1 MKFGTDLSRP
11 VVYNAANLKW
21 KPIAAHGGGS
31 VPVPATAC
39 AQGEQQMNLRRV
51 LLVVMLLAVA
61 AVGQS
66 FRGGILGTITDASG
80 ASVAGAQV
88 TATNT
93 GTGLTRESTTD
104 ADGNYNFTE
113 LPLGTYS
120 ITATKQGFRTQ
131 TATNIQ
137 VGVEG
142 PQRANIALTP
152 GRVEE
157 KVEVQADVP
166 LVETSS
172 NTLGGTLQAEDFKDL
187 PVNGRDFMKMLTAV
201 PGANADP
208 SSVNDSPGS
217 FGVFSVNGN
226 RGRSN
231 NFLLDGTDMNDGF
244 RNDNAINEGGVFG
257 IPATL
262 LPVDAIDQMAILN
275 NTEAEY
281 GRNSGSIVNIVTKSG
296 TNSLHGSVFEYF
308 RNNALDARNFFNCAE
323 TTCASGAAGGPQNAF
338 RNNQFGGSLGG
349 PIIKDK
355 TFFLVAYEGQREA
368 VGFPAPATVPTQ
380 AQIAASIAKNGG
392 AVNPI
397 IQNILNTN
405 PWGPLPATNG
415 LEEINAPSTNR
426 LDSLI
431 AKIDQHIGHDD
442 LLTGRYYFGDS
453 SQSAPLAIVGGNV
466 LPGFNTVVPTRV
478 QVVSLSYTHVVSP
491 RLLAEF
497 RGGWNRF
504 AETFSAQD
512 VKTNPASLG
521 LNTANPNFTTKD
533 YGLPVISV
541 SGFAGLGANKSN
553 PRGRVDSNLQYL
565 NNFSY
570 NRGSHNWKFGY
581 EFRRTSVNQYFDL
594 NHRGKLSFNSLDDFI
609 AGNVNGGGSQTQGDS
624 RRHTYQNSHALY
636 LQDNFRLSH
645 RLTLNYGIRWD
656 YYGVIGE
663 KDSLFSILNSSN
675 AVVQV
680 GASGGPS
687 SLYPQD
693 YNNFSPRV
701 GIAYDVFG
709 TGKTVVRAGYGF
721 AYDAFSQDFFAGQI
735 PYTSSNAGPLF
746 NDVGPRPISYG
757 SLAPNALQPVAC
769 GTPGSI
775 PVPGSSSC
783 TGPVYGGFGPTDVF
797 TVDQRL
803 RTPYVQNYN
812 LNIEQDLTH
821 RTAISVA
828 YVGSAG
834 RKLFRF
840 TDLNQAPDPAT
851 GIRPLTAL
859 GLPYYYVLDFQ
870 SSAISNYNS
879 LQMSLKVRDLHGFT
893 STVNYT
899 YSHSIDTASDGQ
911 DYAPFQAQPDNS
923 FNIRNERSNS
933 GFDVRQ
939 RFTWLWDYRIPESH
953 SMHVLT
959 GGWSVSG
966 VVSLATGMPFSLL
979 DYNSYNTNKFNGEF
993 YERPD
998 LVGNPWAGTS
1008 SPANFINLTAFA
1020 APCTGGPV
1028 GTPPTFTCSGNY
1040 HFGSAPR
1047 NGFYGPHYRNFDFSL
1062 RKDTKLTER
1071 VDMQLTADFFNLFNH
1086 PNFANPLLPSFNV
1099 LWNNNGVDPTSGQGI
1114 GFFPLTV
1121 TPDVGAQNPFLGGG
1135 GPRDIQV
1142 SARFSF

>member
-1 MKFGTDLSRP
+1 
-11 VVYNAANLKW
+11 
-21 KPIAAHGGGS
+21 
-31 VPVPATAC
+31 
-39 AQGEQQMNLRRV
+39 MNLRRML
-51 LLVVMLLAVA
+51 LLVLVLVGTAI
-61 AVGQS
+61 GQS
-66 FRGGILGTITDASG
+66 FRGGILGTVSDATG
-80 ASVAGAQV
+80 ASVADAKV

-93 GTGLTRESTTD
+93 GTGLIREGTTD

-113 LPLGTYS
+113 LPLGTYTV
-120 ITATKQGFRTQ
+120 TATKQGFHTQ
-131 TATNIQ
+131 LATNIQ
-137 VGVEG
+137 LGVEG
-142 PQRANIALTP
+142 PQRVNLTLSP

-157 KVEVQADVP
+157 KVEVLADVP
-166 LVETSS
+166 QVETSS
-172 NTLGGTLQAEDFKDL
+172 NTLGGTIQAGDFRDL

-262 LPVDAIDQMAILN
+262 LPIDAIDQMAVLN

-296 TNSLHGSVFEYF
+296 SNQLHGSVFEYF
-308 RNNALDARNFFNCAE
+308 RNDALDARNYFNCVIC
-323 TTCASGAAGGPQNAF
+323 TIGGTPQQQNAF
-338 RNNQFGGSLGG
+338 HNNQFGGSLGG
-349 PIIKDK
+349 AIIKDK
-355 TFFLVAYEGQREA
+355 TFFLLSYEGQREL
-368 VGFPAPATVPTQ
+368 VGFPSQAVIPSQSLIEADAPVSG
-380 AQIAASIAKNGG
+380 I
-392 AVNPI
+392 NPI

-405 PWGPLPATNG
+405 PWGVLPATGNNG
-415 LEEINAPSTNR
+415 DGTSTVEVNAPATNR
-426 LDSLI
+426 LDSFI
-431 AKIDQHIGHDD
+431 AKIDQHLHHDD

-466 LPGFNTVVPTRV
+466 LPGYNTVVPTRV
-478 QVVSLSYTHVVSP
+478 QVVSLSYTHVITP

-504 AETFSAQD
+504 AETFAAQD
-512 VKTNPASLG
+512 IKTDPGTLG
-521 LNTANPNFTTKD
+521 LNTANADFTNLD
-533 YGLPVISV
+533 FGLPVISV
-541 SGFAGLGANKSN
+541 SNTDFQALPSDTTFAGLGANKSN
-553 PRGRVDSNLQYL
+553 PRGRVDTNWQYL

-570 NRGSHNWKFGY
+570 NRGNHNWKFGY

-594 NHRGKLSFNSLDDFI
+594 NHRGKLAFDSLEDFL
-609 AGNVNGGGSQTQGDS
+609 AGVPSGGGSQTQGNS
-624 RRHTYQNSHALY
+624 RRNTYQNNDAFY

-645 RLTLNYGIRWD
+645 RLTLNYGLRWD

-663 KDSLFSILNSSN
+663 KNNLFSILNSTDGL
-675 AVVQV
+675 VQV
-680 GASGGPS
+680 GGSGGPS
-687 SLYPQD
+687 SLYPKD
-693 YNNFSPRV
+693 FNNFSPRV

-735 PYTSSNAGPLF
+735 PYSSSNAGPLF
-746 NDVGPRPISYG
+746 NDIGSRPISYG
-757 SLAPNALQPVAC
+757 SVDANALVVSPSLC
-769 GTPGSI
+769 GSTGAI
-775 PVPGSSSC
+775 PVPNSGGGC
-783 TGPVYGGFGPTDVF
+783 TGAVYSGFGPSDVF

-821 RTAISVA
+821 KTAVSVA

-840 TDLNQAPDPAT
+840 NDLNQGDPAT
-851 GIRPLTAL
+851 GIRPLSAL
-859 GLPYYYVLDFQ
+859 GLPYYYVLNFQ

-879 LQMSLKVRDLHGFT
+879 LQVRLNVRDLHGFT

-939 RFTWLWDYRIPESH
+939 RFSWLWSYRLPGTST
-953 SMHVLT
+953 MKWLT
-959 GGWSVSG
+959 HGWEASG
-966 VVSLATGMPFSLL
+966 VVSLATGMPFTVL
-979 DYNSYNTNKFNGEF
+979 DYDDFNNTGEF

-998 LVGNPWAGTS
+998 LVSKPVINANNPAEYLSLS
-1008 SPANFINLTAFA
+1008 SFA
-1020 APCTGGPV
+1020 APCAQPDLADGI
-1028 GTPPTFTCSGNY
+1028 CLSGA
-1040 HFGSAPR
+1040 HFGSSPR

-1062 RKDTKLTER
+1062 DKETKLTDR
-1071 VDMQLTADFFNLFNH
+1071 VNMQLRADFFNLFNH

-1099 LWNNNGVDPTSGQGI
+1099 LWTNNGFAPGGTTGTGY
-1114 GFFPLTV
+1114 FPLTV

-1142 SARFSF
+1142 SLRFSF

>member
-1 MKFGTDLSRP
+1 
-11 VVYNAANLKW
+11 
-21 KPIAAHGGGS
+21 
-31 VPVPATAC
+31 
-39 AQGEQQMNLRRV
+39 MNLRKMLPV
-51 LLVVMLLAVA
+51 IFLLAGVA
-61 AVGQS
+61 LGQS
-66 FRGGILGTITDASG
+66 FRGGILGTISDSTG
-80 ASVAGAQV
+80 ASVAGAKV
-88 TATNT
+88 MATNT
-93 GTGLTRESTTD
+93 ETGLARESTTD
-104 ADGNYNFTE
+104 ADGNYSFSE
-113 LPLGTYS
+113 LQLGNYS
-120 ITATKQGFRTQ
+120 ITATKEGFRTEI
-131 TATNIQ
+131 ATNI
-137 VGVEG
+137 VVAVEG
-142 PQRANIALTP
+142 PQRANLTMTP
-152 GRVEE
+152 GRVDET
-157 KVEVQADVP
+157 VQVQADVP

-187 PVNGRDFMKMLTAV
+187 PVNGRDFMKMLTAI

-262 LPVDAIDQMAILN
+262 LPVDAIQEMAILN

-296 TNSLHGSVFEYF
+296 TNSLHGSAFEYF
-308 RNNALDARNFFNCAE
+308 RNNALDARNYFNCAQAL
-323 TTCASGAAGGPQNAF
+323 CASGVAGGPQNAF
-338 RNNQFGGSLGG
+338 HNNQFGGSLGG

-355 TFFLVAYEGQREA
+355 TFFLLSYEGQREI
-368 VGFPAPATVPTQ
+368 VGFPSPAAIPSQALIAANAPA
-380 AQIAASIAKNGG
+380 GG
-392 AVNPI
+392 INPI

-405 PWGPLPATNG
+405 PWGVLPAVGNNSDGTYT
-415 LEEINAPSTNR
+415 EEVNAPSTNR

-431 AKIDQHIGHDD
+431 TKIDQHIGRDD

-453 SQSAPLAIVGGNV
+453 SQSAPLAIAGGNV

-478 QVVSLSYTHVVSP
+478 QVVSLSYTHVISP
-491 RLLAEF
+491 RLLAEL

-504 AETFSAQD
+504 AETFTAEDISD
-512 VKTNPASLG
+512 NPASLG
-521 LNTANPNFTTKD
+521 LNTANADFTPVD

-541 SGFAGLGANKSN
+541 SNPTGNPGDQTFAGLGANKSN
-553 PRGRVDSNLQYL
+553 PRGRVDSNVHYL
-565 NNFSY
+565 SNFAY
-570 NRGSHNWKFGY
+570 NPGSHNWKFGY
-581 EFRRTSVNQYFDL
+581 EFRRTTVNQYFDL
-594 NHRGKLSFNSLDDFI
+594 THRGKLAFDTLADFLDGSADDGEFSSYQTMGNSHR
-609 AGNVNGGGSQTQGDS
+609 V
-624 RRHTYQNSHALY
+624 TYQNSFAFY
-636 LQDNFRLSH
+636 VQDNFRVSH
-645 RLTLNYGIRWD
+645 RLTLNYGLRWD

-663 KDSLFSILNSSN
+663 KNDLFSILNSSYN
-675 AVVQV
+675 LVEV
-680 GASGGPS
+680 GASGGPN
-687 SLYPQD
+687 SLYPKD
-693 YNNFSPRV
+693 FHNFSPRI
-701 GIAYDVFG
+701 GIAYDMFG
-709 TGKTVVRAGYGF
+709 TGKTVLRAGYGF

-735 PYTSSNAGPLF
+735 PYTSLNAGPLF

-757 SLAPNALQPVAC
+757 LLDPNALQPVAC
-769 GTPGSI
+769 GSSGSI
-775 PVPGSSSC
+775 SVPNSSIC
-783 TGPVYGGFGPTDVF
+783 TGPVFSSFGPEDVF

-821 RTAISVA
+821 RTALSIA

-840 TDLNQAPDPAT
+840 IDLNQAPAAT
-851 GIRPLTAL
+851 GVRPLTAL
-859 GLPYYYVLDFQ
+859 GLPYYYVLNFQ
-870 SSAISNYNS
+870 SSALSNYNS
-879 LQMSLKVRDLHGFT
+879 LQTSLKIRDLHGFT

-923 FNIRNERSNS
+923 FNVRNERSNS

-939 RFTWLWDYRIPESH
+939 RFTWLWDYRIPEAH
-953 SMHVLT
+953 SMHLVT

-979 DYNSYNTNKFNGEF
+979 DYNSYNTNNGNGEY

-1008 SPANFINLTAFA
+1008 SPANFINLEAFA

-1028 GTPPTFTCSGNY
+1028 GNPPIFTCSGNY
-1040 HFGSAPR
+1040 HFGSSPR

-1062 RKDTKLTER
+1062 IKDTKLTER
-1071 VDMQLTADFFNLFNH
+1071 VSMQLRADFFNIFNH

-1099 LWNNNGVDPTSGQGI
+1099 LWNQNGVNPNTGQGVD
-1114 GFFPLTV
+1114 FFPLTV

-1142 SARFSF
+1142 AARFSF

>member
-1 MKFGTDLSRP
+1 
-11 VVYNAANLKW
+11 
-21 KPIAAHGGGS
+21 
-31 VPVPATAC
+31 
-39 AQGEQQMNLRRV
+39 MNLRRV
-51 LLVVMLLAVA
+51 LLVVVVLAVA

-93 GTGLTRESTTD
+93 GTGLVRESTTD

-323 TTCASGAAGGPQNAF
+323 PICASGAAGGPQNAF

-368 VGFPAPATVPTQ
+368 VGFPAPAVVPTQ
-380 AQIAASIAKNGG
+380 AQIAQSIANNGG
-392 AVNPI
+392 AANPI

-415 LEEINAPSTNR
+415 SEEINAPSTNR

-478 QVVSLSYTHVVSP
+478 QVVSLAYTHVISP

-504 AETFSAQD
+504 AETFSAED

-594 NHRGKLSFNSLDDFI
+594 NHRGKLFFNSLDDFI
-609 AGNVNGGGSQTQGDS
+609 AGNVSGGGSQTQGDS

-645 RLTLNYGIRWD
+645 RLTLNYGLRWD

-663 KDSLFSILNSSN
+663 KDNLFSVLNSSN
-675 AVVQV
+675 TVVQV

-687 SLYPQD
+687 SLYPKD

-735 PYTSSNAGPLF
+735 PYSSSNAGPLF

-757 SLAPNALQPVAC
+757 SVDPGALQLVAC
-769 GTPGSI
+769 GAGTI
-775 PVPGSSSC
+775 PVPGSSLC
-783 TGPVYGGFGPTDVF
+783 TGPVYSGFGPSDVF

-821 RTAISVA
+821 KTAISVA

-834 RKLFRF
+834 RKLFHF
-840 TDLNQAPDPAT
+840 NDINQGDPAT
-851 GIRPLTAL
+851 GIRPISA
-859 GLPYYYVLDFQ
+859 YYYVLNFQ
-870 SSAISNYNS
+870 SAALSNYHS
-879 LQMSLKVRDLHGFT
+879 LQVRLNVRDLHGLT

-939 RFTWLWDYRIPESH
+939 RFSWLWNYRIPEAH
-953 SMHVLT
+953 SMHLLT
-959 GGWSVSG
+959 GGWGVSG
-966 VVSLATGMPFSLL
+966 VVSLATGMPFTVL
-979 DYNSYNTNKFNGEF
+979 DYNNFNNTGEF

-998 LVGNPWAGTS
+998 LVGNPFAGTS
-1008 SPANFINLTAFA
+1008 GTTNYLNLSAFA
-1020 APCTGGPV
+1020 APCNWSATAANCDPI
-1028 GTPPTFTCSGNY
+1028 TPNN
-1040 HFGSAPR
+1040 HFGNSPR
-1047 NGFYGPHYRNFDFSL
+1047 NKFTGPHYRNFDFSL
-1062 RKDTKLTER
+1062 TKDTKLGER
-1071 VDMQLTADFFNLFNH
+1071 VSMQLRADFFNILNH

-1099 LWNNNGVDPTSGQGI
+1099 LWNNTGIDPNTGRGL
-1114 GFFPLTV
+1114 GFFPLAV

-1135 GPRDIQV
+1135 GPRDIEV
-1142 SARFSF
+1142 AVRFSF

>member
-1 MKFGTDLSRP
+1 MWFCVSDEF
-11 VVYNAANLKW
+11 ALKE
-21 KPIAAHGGGS
+21 KP
-31 VPVPATAC
+31 
-39 AQGEQQMNLRRV
+39 MNLRRM
-51 LLVVMLLAVA
+51 LLVVLVLAA
-61 AVGQS
+61 AAAGQS
-66 FRGGILGTITDASG
+66 FRGGILGTVTDATG
-80 ASVAGAQV
+80 ASVADAKV
-88 TATNT
+88 TATDT
-93 GTGLTRESTTD
+93 GTGLVREATTD
-104 ADGNYNFTE
+104 VDGNFNFTE
-113 LPLGTYS
+113 LPLGTYTV
-120 ITATKQGFRTQ
+120 TAVKQGFRTQ
-131 TATNIQ
+131 LATNIQ
-137 VGVEG
+137 VAVEG
-142 PQRANIALTP
+142 PQRANLTLTP

-157 KVEVQADVP
+157 KIVVEADVP

-172 NTLGGTLQAEDFKDL
+172 NTLGGTLQAADFQEL

-262 LPVDAIDQMAILN
+262 LPVDAIDEMAILN

-296 TNSLHGSVFEYF
+296 TNHFHGSVFEYF
-308 RNNALDARNFFNCAE
+308 RNNALDARNFFNCAQAP
-323 TTCASGAAGGPQNAF
+323 CLFDAPPNPQNAF
-338 RNNQFGGSLGG
+338 HNNQFGGSLGG

-355 TFFLVAYEGQREA
+355 TFFLFAYEGQRED
-368 VGFPAPATVPTQ
+368 VGFPAPATIPSQ
-380 AQIAASIAKNGG
+380 AMIAANTPIGG
-392 AVNPI
+392 INPI
-397 IQNILNTN
+397 IQNILSRN
-405 PWGPLPATNG
+405 PWGVLPATGSNTD
-415 LEEINAPSTNR
+415 LSQNVEINAPSTNR

-431 AKIDQHIGHDD
+431 TKIDQHIGHDD

-478 QVVSLSYTHVVSP
+478 QVVSLSFTHVISP

-512 VKTNPASLG
+512 ASLNPATLG
-521 LNTANPNFTTKD
+521 LNTSNANFTTQD

-541 SGFAGLGANKSN
+541 AGLAGLGANKSN
-553 PRGRVDSNLQYL
+553 PRGRVDTNWQYL

-570 NRGSHNWKFGY
+570 NRGSHNWKFGF

-594 NHRGKLSFNSLDDFI
+594 THRGKLTFDSFAQFLEGSADSGAFSSYQT
-609 AGNVNGGGSQTQGDS
+609 AGNSHRN
-624 RRHTYQNSHALY
+624 TYQNNYAFY
-636 LQDNFRLSH
+636 LQDSFRLSH
-645 RLTLNYGIRWD
+645 RLTLNYGLRWD

-663 KDSLFSILNSSN
+663 KNGLFSVLNSSDSL
-675 AVVQV
+675 VQV
-680 GASGGPS
+680 GGSGGPS
-687 SLYPQD
+687 SLYPKD
-693 YNNFSPRV
+693 YNNFSPRI

-735 PYTSSNAGPLF
+735 PYTSLNAGPLF
-746 NDVGPRPISYG
+746 NDIGPRPISYG
-757 SLAPNALQPVAC
+757 FLDPNALLPATC
-769 GTPGSI
+769 GSAGAI
-775 PVPGSSSC
+775 PVPNSNIC
-783 TGPVYGGFGPTDVF
+783 TGPVYSGFGPEDVF

-812 LNIEQDLTH
+812 LNVEQDLTH
-821 RTAISVA
+821 HTAISVA

-840 TDLNQAPDPAT
+840 TDLNQAPPDT

-859 GLPYYYVLDFQ
+859 GLPYYYVLNFQ
-870 SSAISNYNS
+870 STAISSYNS
-879 LQMSLKVRDLHGFT
+879 LQTNLKIRDLHGFT

-923 FNIRNERSNS
+923 FNVRNERSNS

-939 RFTWLWDYRIPESH
+939 RFSWLWNYKIPESH
-953 SMHVLT
+953 SMRLLT
-959 GGWSVSG
+959 GGWGVSG
-966 VVSLATGMPFSLL
+966 VVTLATGMPFSLL
-979 DYNSYNTNKFNGEF
+979 DYNSYNTINGNGEF

-998 LVGNPWAGTS
+998 VVGNPWAGTGG
-1008 SPANFINLTAFA
+1008 PANFINLQAFA

-1028 GTPPTFTCSGNY
+1028 GTPPVFTCSGNY

-1062 RKDTKLTER
+1062 KKDTQLTER
-1071 VDMQLTADFFNLFNH
+1071 VAMQLSADFFNIFNH

-1099 LWNNNGVDPTSGQGI
+1099 LWNNNGVNPNTGQGV

-1135 GPRDIQV
+1135 GPRDIQLAV
-1142 SARFSF
+1142 RFSF

>member
-1 MKFGTDLSRP
+1 MK
-11 VVYNAANLKW
+11 
-21 KPIAAHGGGS
+21 
-31 VPVPATAC
+31 
-39 AQGEQQMNLRRV
+39 LRSV
-51 LLVVMLLAVA
+51 LLVVIMLAGA

-66 FRGGILGTITDASG
+66 FRGGIVGTITDASG
-80 ASVAGAQV
+80 ASVADAKV

-93 GTGLTRESTTD
+93 GTGLIRESTTD
-104 ADGNYNFTE
+104 TDGNYNFTE
-113 LPLGTYS
+113 LPLGTYTV
-120 ITATKQGFRTQ
+120 TATKQGFHTQ
-131 TATNIQ
+131 LATNVQ
-137 VGVEG
+137 LGVEG
-142 PQRANIALTP
+142 PQRVNLTLSP

-157 KVEVQADVP
+157 KVEVLADVP
-166 LVETSS
+166 QVETSS
-172 NTLGGTLQAEDFKDL
+172 NTLGGTIQAEDFKDL

-296 TNSLHGSVFEYF
+296 SNQLHGSVFEYF
-308 RNNALDARNFFNCAE
+308 RNDALDARNYFNCAI
-323 TTCASGAAGGPQNAF
+323 CSPGGTLQPQNAF
-338 RNNQFGGSLGG
+338 HNNQFGGSLGG
-349 PIIKDK
+349 AIVKDK
-355 TFFLVAYEGQREA
+355 TFFLVSYEGQREI
-368 VGFPAPATVPTQ
+368 VGFPSPVVIPSQ
-380 AQIAASIAKNGG
+380 ALIEADTPPGG
-392 AVNPI
+392 INPI

-405 PWGPLPATNG
+405 PWGVLPATGNNIDG
-415 LEEINAPSTNR
+415 TSTVEVNAPATNR
-426 LDSLI
+426 LDSMI
-431 AKIDQHIGHDD
+431 AKIDEHLHHDD

-466 LPGFNTVVPTRV
+466 LPGYNTVVPTRV
-478 QVVSLSYTHVVSP
+478 QVVSLSYTHVISP

-504 AETFSAQD
+504 AESFSAQD
-512 VKTNPASLG
+512 VKTDPASLG
-521 LNTANPNFTTKD
+521 LNTSNANFTTQD
-533 YGLPVISV
+533 FGLPVISV
-541 SGFAGLGANKSN
+541 SGLAGLGANKSN
-553 PRGRVDSNLQYL
+553 PRGRVDSNWQYL

-570 NRGSHNWKFGY
+570 NRGNHNWKFGF

-594 NHRGKLSFNSLDDFI
+594 NHRGKLTFDSLTQFLAGDADDGDFSTYQT
-609 AGNVNGGGSQTQGDS
+609 AGNS
-624 RRHTYQNSHALY
+624 RRNTYQNNYAFY
-636 LQDNFRLSH
+636 LQDNFRLTH
-645 RLTLNYGIRWD
+645 RLTLNYGLRWD

-663 KDSLFSILNSSN
+663 KNNLFSILDPSYNL
-675 AVVQV
+675 VQV
-680 GASGGPS
+680 GTGGGPS
-687 SLYPQD
+687 SLYPKD
-693 YNNFSPRV
+693 YNNFSPRI
-701 GIAYDVFG
+701 GAAYDVFG

-735 PYTSSNAGPLF
+735 PYTSLNAGPLF
-746 NDVGPRPISYG
+746 NDIGSRPISYG
-757 SLAPNALQPVAC
+757 FLDPNGLQPAAC
-769 GTPGSI
+769 NSTGAI
-775 PVPGSSSC
+775 PVPNSSIC
-783 TGPVYGGFGPTDVF
+783 TGPIFSGFGPEDVF

-821 RTAISVA
+821 KTAISVA

-840 TDLNQAPDPAT
+840 TDLNQAPDPTT
-851 GIRPLTAL
+851 GIRPLSAL

-870 SSAISNYNS
+870 STAISNYNS
-879 LQMSLKVRDLHGFT
+879 LQVRLNVRDFHGFT

-923 FNIRNERSNS
+923 FNVRNERSNS

-939 RFTWLWDYRIPESH
+939 RFSWMFDYRFPEGRT
-953 SMHVLT
+953 MQWLT
-959 GGWSVSG
+959 SGWSMSG
-966 VVSLATGMPFSLL
+966 VASLATGMPFTPL
-979 DYNSYNTNKFNGEF
+979 DYNSYNTANGNGEY

-998 LVGNPWAGTS
+998 LIHKPTINSSNPAEYLDLS
-1008 SPANFINLTAFA
+1008 SFA
-1020 APCTGGPV
+1020 APCTWGVTAPGPPPVYGCLGG
-1028 GTPPTFTCSGNY
+1028 Y
-1040 HFGSAPR
+1040 HFGSTPR
-1047 NGFYGPHYRNFDFSL
+1047 NGLYGPHYRNFDFSL
-1062 RKDTKLTER
+1062 NKNTKLGER
-1071 VDMQLTADFFNLFNH
+1071 VIMELRADFFNIFNH

-1099 LWNNNGVDPTSGQGI
+1099 LWDNNGVTNTGTGT
-1114 GFFPLTV
+1114 GFFPLAA

-1142 SARFSF
+1142 SLRFSF

>member
-1 MKFGTDLSRP
+1 MKARIILVF
-11 VVYNAANLKW
+11 
-21 KPIAAHGGGS
+21 
-31 VPVPATAC
+31 
-39 AQGEQQMNLRRV
+39 V
-51 LLVVMLLAVA
+51 LLA
-61 AVGQS
+61 AVSLSAQT
-66 FRGGILGTITDASG
+66 FRGTILGTVTDAQG
-80 ASVAGAQV
+80 AVVAGAKV
-88 TATNT
+88 TVKNV
-93 GTGLTRESTTD
+93 GTGLERTTD
-104 ADGNYNFTE
+104 TSADGSYALPE
-113 LPLGTYS
+113 LPIGTYTVTVTQS
-120 ITATKQGFRTQ
+120 GFQTFVTTGVAVDVATERRVDAAMKPG
-131 TATNIQ
+131 Q
-137 VGVEG
+137 VSS
-142 PQRANIALTP
+142 
-152 GRVEE
+152 RVE
-157 KVEVQADVP
+157 VSADQLPMVA
-166 LVETSS
+166 TTS

-262 LPVDAIDQMAILN
+262 LPVDAIQEMAILN

-296 TNSLHGSVFEYF
+296 TNSVHGSVFEYF
-308 RNNALDARNFFNCAE
+308 RNNALDARNYFNA
-323 TTCASGAAGGPQNAF
+323 TPAPQNPF
-338 RNNQFGGSLGG
+338 HNNQFGGSLGG

-355 TFFLVAYEGQREA
+355 TFFLLAYEGQREI
-368 VGFPAPATVPTQ
+368 VGFPSSATIPSQ
-380 AQIAASIAKNGG
+380 AQIAADTPIGG
-392 AVNPI
+392 INPI

-405 PWGPLPATNG
+405 PWGVLPATGNNPDG
-415 LEEINAPSTNR
+415 SFSKEVSAPSTNR

-431 AKIDQHIGHDD
+431 TKIDHHIGRDD
-442 LLTGRYYFGDS
+442 VFTGRYFFGDS

-478 QVVSLSYTHVVSP
+478 QVVSLSYTHVISP

-512 VKTNPASLG
+512 IKDNPASLG
-521 LNTANPNFTTKD
+521 LNTANANFTSLD
-533 YGLPVISV
+533 YGLPVINV
-541 SGFAGLGANKSN
+541 ANFAGLGANKSN

-570 NRGSHNWKFGY
+570 NQGSHNWKFGF

-594 NHRGKLSFNSLDDFI
+594 SRRGKLVFNTLPDFL
-609 AGNVNGGGSQTQGDS
+609 AGNITGGGNQTEGNS
-624 RRHTYQNSHALY
+624 HRKTYQNSFGLY
-636 LQDNFRLSH
+636 LQDNYRVSH
-645 RLTLNYGIRWD
+645 KLTVNYGLRWD
-656 YYGVIGE
+656 YFGVIGE
-663 KDSLFSILNSSN
+663 KDHLFSILNPSESI
-675 AVVQV
+675 VPV
-680 GASGGPS
+680 GTGGGPS
-687 SLYPQD
+687 SLYPKD

-701 GIAYDVFG
+701 GVAYDVFG
-709 TGKTVVRAGYGF
+709 TGKTVARAGYGF

-735 PYTSSNAGPLF
+735 PYTSLNAGPLF
-746 NDVGPRPISYG
+746 NDVGPRPISYNVAPIA
-757 SLAPNALQPVAC
+757 SLTVN
-769 GTPGSI
+769 PGPCTAGQI
-775 PVPGSSSC
+775 PVPSTSGC
-783 TGPVYGGFGPTDVF
+783 ANPVFPPNGFGPQDVF

-812 LNIEQDLTH
+812 LNVEQQLAPKM
-821 RTAISVA
+821 AISVA

-840 TDLNQAPDPAT
+840 IDLNQGNPAT

-870 SSAISNYNS
+870 SSALSSYNS
-879 LQMSLKVRDLHGFT
+879 LQVRLNVHDLHGFT

-911 DYAPFQAQPDNS
+911 DYAPFQAQPQDS
-923 FNIRNERSNS
+923 FNVRGDRGNS

-939 RFTWLWDYRIPESH
+939 RLSWLWSYRIPEAH
-953 SMHVLT
+953 SMHLLT
-959 GGWSVSG
+959 GGWGVSG
-966 VVSLATGMPFSLL
+966 VVSLATGMPFTPL
-979 DYNSYNTNKFNGEF
+979 DFSNYNNSGEF

-998 LVGNPWAGTS
+998 LVGNPFAGTS
-1008 SPANFINLTAFA
+1008 SPGSFLNLSAFA
-1020 APCTGGPV
+1020 ASCNWNATVPGCDPT
-1028 GTPPTFTCSGNY
+1028 TPNN
-1040 HFGSAPR
+1040 HFGSTPR
-1047 NGFYGPHYRNFDFSL
+1047 NGFYGPHYRNFDLAFT
-1062 RKDTKLTER
+1062 KDTKLGER
-1071 VDMQLTADFFNLFNH
+1071 VNMQLRADFFNIFNH

-1099 LWNNNGVDPTSGQGI
+1099 LWNNNGVDPNTGRGV

-1135 GPRDIQV
+1135 GPRDIEV
-1142 SARFSF
+1142 AVRFSF

>member
-1 MKFGTDLSRP
+1 
-11 VVYNAANLKW
+11 
-21 KPIAAHGGGS
+21 
-31 VPVPATAC
+31 
-39 AQGEQQMNLRRV
+39 MNLRRMLLVAV
-51 LLVVMLLAVA
+51 LLTVA

-66 FRGGILGTITDASG
+66 FRGGIVGTITDASG
-80 ASVAGAQV
+80 ASVAGAKM

-93 GTGLTRESTTD
+93 GTGLVRENTTD
-104 ADGNYNFTE
+104 ADGNYTFTE

-131 TATNIQ
+131 TATNIT

-142 PQRANIALTP
+142 PQRANLTLTP

-172 NTLGGTLQAEDFKDL
+172 NTLGGTLEAEDFKDL

-296 TNSLHGSVFEYF
+296 TNGLHGSVFEYF
-308 RNNALDARNFFNCAE
+308 RNNALDARNFFNAVP
-323 TTCASGAAGGPQNAF
+323 APQNAF

-349 PIIKDK
+349 PIIKGK

-368 VGFPAPATVPTQ
+368 VGFPAPAVIPSQ
-380 AQIAASIAKNGG
+380 ALITANIPVGG
-392 AVNPI
+392 INPI

-405 PWGPLPATNG
+405 PWGVLPATGNNTDG
-415 LEEINAPSTNR
+415 TFTKEVNAPSTNR

-431 AKIDQHIGHDD
+431 TKVDQHIGHDD

-478 QVVSLSYTHVVSP
+478 QVVSLSYTHVISP

-512 VKTNPASLG
+512 VNTNPASLG
-521 LNTANPNFTTKD
+521 LNTANADFTRRD

-541 SGFAGLGANKSN
+541 SNPAGNTGDTSFAGLGANKSN

-570 NRGSHNWKFGY
+570 NEGSHNWKFGY

-594 NHRGKLSFNSLDDFI
+594 NHRGKLSFSTLADFL
-609 AGNVNGGGSQTQGDS
+609 AGNVTGGGSQTQGDS
-624 RRHTYQNSHALY
+624 RRNTYQNSYALY
-636 LQDNFRLSH
+636 LQDNFRLSR
-645 RLTLNYGIRWD
+645 RLTLNYGLRWD

-663 KDSLFSILNSSN
+663 KSNLFSLLNSSGTL
-675 AVVQV
+675 VQV

-687 SLYPQD
+687 SLYPKD

-701 GIAYDVFG
+701 GIAYDLFG

-746 NDVGPRPISYG
+746 NDIGPRPISYG
-757 SLAPNALQPVAC
+757 SATPNALQPVAC
-769 GTPGSI
+769 GGNSI
-775 PVPGSSSC
+775 PIPGSSLC
-783 TGPVYGGFGPTDVF
+783 TPPVYGGFSFTDVF

-812 LNIEQDLTH
+812 LNIEQQLAPK
-821 RTAISVA
+821 TAISVS

-840 TDLNQAPDPAT
+840 TDLNQGDNA
-851 GIRPLTAL
+851 GVHPLPQY
-859 GLPYYYVLDFQ
+859 GYVLDFQ
-870 SSAISNYNS
+870 STAISNYNS
-879 LQMSLKVRDLHGFT
+879 LQVRLNVRDLHGFT

-911 DYAPFQAQPDNS
+911 DYAPFQSQPDNS
-923 FNIRNERSNS
+923 FNVRNERSNS

-939 RFTWLWDYRIPESH
+939 RFSWLWNFRIPEAH
-953 SMHVLT
+953 SMHLLT

-966 VVSLATGMPFSLL
+966 VVSLATGMQFTVL
-979 DYNSYNTNKFNGEF
+979 DYNNFNNTGEF

-998 LVGNPWAGTS
+998 LVGNPFAGTS
-1008 SPANFINLTAFA
+1008 SPTNFLNLSAFA
-1020 APCTGGPV
+1020 APCTWGQL
-1028 GTPPTFTCSGNY
+1028 TPPPNQTFGCLVGGNH
-1040 HFGSAPR
+1040 HFGSSPR
-1047 NGFYGPHYRNFDFSL
+1047 NKFYGPHYRNFDFSL
-1062 RKDTKLTER
+1062 TKDTKVGER
-1071 VDMQLTADFFNLFNH
+1071 VSMQLRADFFNILNH

-1099 LWNNNGVDPTSGQGI
+1099 LWNNNSIDNTGHGT
-1114 GFFPLTV
+1114 GFFPLAV

-1135 GPRDIQV
+1135 GPRDIEV
-1142 SARFSF
+1142 AVRFSF

>member
-1 MKFGTDLSRP
+1 
-11 VVYNAANLKW
+11 
-21 KPIAAHGGGS
+21 
-31 VPVPATAC
+31 
-39 AQGEQQMNLRRV
+39 MNLQRMF
-51 LLVVMLLAVA
+51 LLVMVLAVA

-66 FRGGILGTITDASG
+66 FRGGILGTISDASG
-80 ASVAGAQV
+80 ASVAGAKV

-93 GTGLTRESTTD
+93 GTGLVREATTD
-104 ADGNYNFTE
+104 VDGNFNFTE
-113 LPLGTYS
+113 LPLGTYTV
-120 ITATKQGFRTQ
+120 TATKQGFRTQ
-131 TATNIQ
+131 LATNIT

-142 PQRANIALTP
+142 PQRANLTLTP

-172 NTLGGTLQAEDFKDL
+172 NTLGGTLQAEDFKEL

-262 LPVDAIDQMAILN
+262 LPVDAIEEMAILN

-308 RNNALDARNFFNCAE
+308 RNNALDARNFFN
-323 TTCASGAAGGPQNAF
+323 TNPDPQNAF
-338 RNNQFGGSLGG
+338 HNNQFGGSLAG

-355 TFFLVAYEGQREA
+355 TFFLVSYEGQREL
-368 VGFPAPATVPTQ
+368 VGFPSQAVIPSQALITADAPVSG
-380 AQIAASIAKNGG
+380 I
-392 AVNPI
+392 NPI

-405 PWGPLPATNG
+405 PWGVLPATGNNIDG
-415 LEEINAPSTNR
+415 TFTKEVNAPSTNR

-431 AKIDQHIGHDD
+431 AKIDQHIGRDD
-442 LLTGRYYFGDS
+442 VLTGRYYFGDS
-453 SQSAPLAIVGGNV
+453 SQTAPLAIVGGNV

-478 QVVSLSYTHVVSP
+478 QVVSLSYTHVFSP

-504 AETFSAQD
+504 AETFSPQD
-512 VKTNPASLG
+512 AKTDPASLG
-521 LNTANPNFTTKD
+521 LNTANSDFTTRD
-533 YGLPVISV
+533 FGLPVISV
-541 SGFAGLGANKSN
+541 GDFAGLGANKSN

-570 NRGSHNWKFGY
+570 NRGNHNWKFGF

-594 NHRGKLSFNSLDDFI
+594 NHRGKLSFDSLADFL
-609 AGNVNGGGSQTQGDS
+609 AGDVSGGGSQTLGDS
-624 RRHTYQNSHALY
+624 RRHTYQNNDAFY

-663 KDSLFSILNSSN
+663 KDNLFSILDSSN
-675 AVVQV
+675 NLVQV
-680 GASGGPS
+680 GNGGGPS
-687 SLYPQD
+687 SLYPKD

-701 GIAYDVFG
+701 GVAYDVFG

-735 PYTSSNAGPLF
+735 PYVTSNAGPLY
-746 NDVGPRPISYG
+746 NDVGPRAISYG
-757 SLAPNALQPVAC
+757 STDANALQPVAC
-769 GTPGSI
+769 VTPGSI

-783 TGPVYGGFGPTDVF
+783 TGPVFSAFGPSDVF

-812 LNIEQDLTH
+812 LNIEQQLAPK
-821 RTAISVA
+821 TAISIA

-840 TDLNQAPDPAT
+840 NDLNQGDPAT
-851 GIRPLTAL
+851 GIRPISA
-859 GLPYYYVLDFQ
+859 YYYVLNFQ
-870 SSAISNYNS
+870 STAISNYNS
-879 LQMSLKVRDLHGFT
+879 LQVRLNVRDLHGFT

-939 RFTWLWDYRIPESH
+939 RFSWLWNYRIPEAH
-953 SMHVLT
+953 SMHLLT
-959 GGWSVSG
+959 GGWGVSG
-966 VVSLATGMPFSLL
+966 VVSLATGMPFSVL
-979 DYNSYNTNKFNGEF
+979 DYGDFNNTGEF

-998 LVGNPWAGTS
+998 LVGNPFAGTS
-1008 SPANFINLTAFA
+1008 SPANFLNLSAFA
-1020 APCTGGPV
+1020 APCSVPDTADEVCNGV
-1028 GTPPTFTCSGNY
+1028 A
-1040 HFGSAPR
+1040 HFGSSPR

-1062 RKDTKLTER
+1062 TKDTKFGER
-1071 VDMQLTADFFNLFNH
+1071 LNMELRADFFNLFNH
-1086 PNFANPLLPSFNV
+1086 TNFANPLLPSFNV
-1099 LWNNNGVDPTSGQGI
+1099 LWDNNGVDPTTARGI

-1121 TPDVGAQNPFLGGG
+1121 TPDVAAQNPFLGGG

-1142 SARFSF
+1142 SVRFSF

>member
-1 MKFGTDLSRP
+1 
-11 VVYNAANLKW
+11 VLKE
-21 KPIAAHGGGS
+21 KKL
-31 VPVPATAC
+31 
-39 AQGEQQMNLRRV
+39 MNLPRM
-51 LLVVMLLAVA
+51 LLVVAVLGVV

-66 FRGGILGTITDASG
+66 FRGGILGTVTDSAG
-80 ASVAGAQV
+80 ASIGGAKV
-88 TATNT
+88 TAANT
-93 GTGLTRESTTD
+93 GTGLVRESTTD
-104 ADGNYNFTE
+104 VDGNYNFTE
-113 LPLGTYS
+113 LPLGTYT
-120 ITATKQGFRTQ
+120 ITGVKQGFRTQ
-131 TATNIQ
+131 LATNIQ

-142 PQRANIALTP
+142 PQRANLTLTP
-152 GRVEE
+152 GRVDER
-157 KVEVQADVP
+157 VEVQADVP

-172 NTLGGTLQAEDFKDL
+172 NTLGGTVQAEDFKDL

-296 TNSLHGSVFEYF
+296 TNGFHGSVFEYF
-308 RNNALDARNFFNCAE
+308 RNNALDARNFFNAKPD
-323 TTCASGAAGGPQNAF
+323 PQNAF

-355 TFFLVAYEGQREA
+355 TFFLLAYEGQREA
-368 VGFPAPATVPTQ
+368 VGFPAPAIVPTQ
-380 AQIAASIAKNGG
+380 ADIAAAIAANGG
-392 AVNPI
+392 VVNPI

-405 PWGPLPATNG
+405 PWGPLPATNES
-415 LEEINAPSTNR
+415 EEINAPSTNR

-431 AKIDQHIGHDD
+431 TKIDQHIGHDD

-466 LPGFNTVVPTRV
+466 LPGYNTVVPTRV
-478 QVVSLSYTHVVSP
+478 QVVSLSYTHVISP

-512 VKTNPASLG
+512 IKTDPASLG
-521 LNTANPNFTTKD
+521 LNTANPDFTAKD
-533 YGLPVISV
+533 FGLPVISV

-565 NNFSY
+565 TNLSY

-594 NHRGKLSFNSLDDFI
+594 NHRGKLFFNSLDDFI
-609 AGNVNGGGSQTQGDS
+609 AGNVSGGGSQTQGDS
-624 RRHTYQNSHALY
+624 RRHTYQNSEALY

-645 RLTLNYGIRWD
+645 RLTLNYGLRWD

-663 KDSLFSILNSSN
+663 KDNLFSLLNSSDN
-675 AVVQV
+675 VVQV
-680 GASGGPS
+680 GANGGPS
-687 SLYPQD
+687 SLYPKD

-735 PYTSSNAGPLF
+735 PYSSSNAGPLF

-757 SLAPNALQPVAC
+757 SVDPAALQLVAC
-769 GTPGSI
+769 GTGTI
-775 PVPGSSSC
+775 PVPGSSLC
-783 TGPVYGGFGPTDVF
+783 TGPVYSGFGPSDVF

-821 RTAISVA
+821 KTAISVA

-834 RKLFRF
+834 RKLFSF
-840 TDLNQAPDPAT
+840 NDLNQAPPAT
-851 GIRPLTAL
+851 GIRPISA
-859 GLPYYYVLDFQ
+859 YYYVLNFE
-870 SSAISNYNS
+870 SGAISNYNS
-879 LQMSLKVRDLHGFT
+879 LQVRLNVRDLHGFT

-923 FNIRNERSNS
+923 FNIRDERSNS
-933 GFDVRQ
+933 GFDGRH
-939 RFTWLWDYRIPESH
+939 RFSWLWNYRIPEEH
-953 SMHVLT
+953 SMHMLT

-966 VVSLATGMPFSLL
+966 VVSLATGMPFTVL
-979 DYNSYNTNKFNGEF
+979 DYENLNNTGEF

-998 LVGNPWAGTS
+998 LVGNPFAGTS
-1008 SPANFINLTAFA
+1008 SPTNFLNLSAFA
-1020 APCTGGPV
+1020 APCNWSAALGGCDTANPN
-1028 GTPPTFTCSGNY
+1028 F
-1040 HFGSAPR
+1040 HFGSSPR
-1047 NGFYGPHYRNFDFSL
+1047 NKFYGPHYRNFDFSL
-1062 RKDTKLTER
+1062 TKDTKLSER
-1071 VDMQLTADFFNLFNH
+1071 VNMQLRADFFNIFNH

-1099 LWNNNGVDPTSGQGI
+1099 LWDGAIDPGTGRGT
-1114 GFFPLTV
+1114 GFFPLAV

-1142 SARFSF
+1142 AVRFSF

>member
-1 MKFGTDLSRP
+1 MSLP
-11 VVYNAANLKW
+11 
-21 KPIAAHGGGS
+21 
-31 VPVPATAC
+31 
-39 AQGEQQMNLRRV
+39 RV
-51 LLVVMLLAVA
+51 SLVVLLLAVV

-66 FRGGILGTITDASG
+66 FRGGIVGTVSDASG
-80 ASVAGAQV
+80 AFVAGAKV

-93 GTGLTRESTTD
+93 GTGLIRESITD
-104 ADGNYNFTE
+104 VDGNYTFTE
-113 LPLGTYS
+113 LPLGTYTIS
-120 ITATKQGFRTQ
+120 ATKEGFRTQ
-131 TATNIQ
+131 LATNIQ
-137 VGVEG
+137 VAVEG
-142 PQRANIALTP
+142 PQRANLTLSP
-152 GRVEE
+152 GRVDERI
-157 KVEVQADVP
+157 EVQADVP

-172 NTLGGTLQAEDFKDL
+172 NTLGGTIQTEEFSEL

-262 LPVDAIDQMAILN
+262 LPVDAIQEMAILN

-296 TNSLHGSVFEYF
+296 TNEFHGSVFEYF
-308 RNNALDARNFFNCAE
+308 RNNALDARNYFNADPD
-323 TTCASGAAGGPQNAF
+323 PQNAF
-338 RNNQFGGSLGG
+338 HNNQFGGSLGG
-349 PIIKDK
+349 PIVKDR
-355 TFFLVAYEGQREA
+355 TFFLVAYEGQRER
-368 VGFPAPATVPTQ
+368 VGFPAPATIPSQ
-380 AQIAASIAKNGG
+380 AMIAADTPAGG
-392 AVNPI
+392 INPI

-405 PWGPLPATNG
+405 PWGPLPATGTNTD
-415 LEEINAPSTNR
+415 LSQNVEVNAPSTNR

-431 AKIDQHIGHDD
+431 TKIDQHIGRDD
-442 LLTGRYYFGDS
+442 LITGRYYFGDS

-466 LPGFNTVVPTRV
+466 LPGYNTVVPTRV
-478 QVVSLSYTHVVSP
+478 QVVSLSFTHVLSP
-491 RLLAEF
+491 QLLAEF

-504 AETFSAQD
+504 AETFAAQD

-521 LNTANPNFTTKD
+521 LNTSNADFTSLD

-541 SGFAGLGANKSN
+541 SNPSGIAAESNLSFAGIGANKSN
-553 PRGRVDSNLQYL
+553 PRGRVDSNWQYL

-570 NRGSHNWKFGY
+570 NRGSHNWKFGF

-594 NHRGKLSFNSLDDFI
+594 NHRGKLSFSSLSDFL
-609 AGNVNGGGSQTQGDS
+609 AGGIFDPSNPNYAGDSGSQTMGNS
-624 RRHTYQNSHALY
+624 RRNTYQNNFAFY

-645 RLTLNYGIRWD
+645 RLTLNYGLRWD

-663 KDSLFSILNSSN
+663 KNNLFSILGPADNLE
-675 AVVQV
+675 QV
-680 GASGGPS
+680 GTGGGPS
-687 SLYPQD
+687 SLYPKD
-693 YNNFSPRV
+693 WNNFSPRI

-709 TGKTVVRAGYGF
+709 SGKTVVRAGYGF

-746 NDVGPRPISYG
+746 NDIGPRPISYG
-757 SLAPNALQPVAC
+757 SVQVNGLQPVAC
-769 GTPGSI
+769 GGSTI
-775 PVPGSSSC
+775 PIPNSTLC
-783 TGPVYGGFGPTDVF
+783 APPLYGGFGFSDVF
-797 TVDQRL
+797 TVDQGL

-812 LNIEQDLTH
+812 LNIEQQLTH
-821 RTAISVA
+821 KTAVSVA

-840 TDLNQAPDPAT
+840 IDENQAPPAT
-851 GIRPLTAL
+851 GIRPLSQ
-859 GLPYYYVLDFQ
+859 YYYVLDFQ

-879 LQMSLKVRDLHGFT
+879 LQTNLKVRDLNGFT

-911 DYAPFQAQPDNS
+911 DYAPFQSQPDNS
-923 FNIRNERSNS
+923 FNVRNERSNS

-939 RFTWLWDYRIPESH
+939 RFSWLWAYKIPGGT
-953 SMHVLT
+953 SMKWLT
-959 GGWSVSG
+959 NGWEVSG
-966 VVSLATGMPFSLL
+966 VATLATGMPFSVL
-979 DYNSYNTNKFNGEF
+979 DYDNFNNTGEF

-1008 SPANFINLTAFA
+1008 SPANFLNLQAFA
-1020 APCTGGPV
+1020 APCSSPDIPDGS
-1028 GTPPTFTCSGNY
+1028 CNSGA

-1047 NGFYGPHYRNFDFSL
+1047 NGFFGPHYRNFDLSFA
-1062 RKDTKLTER
+1062 KETQLTER
-1071 VDMQLTADFFNLFNH
+1071 LNLKFTADFFNVFNH

-1099 LWNNNGVDPTSGQGI
+1099 LWNNNGISPTGTGQ

-1135 GPRDIQV
+1135 GPRDIQL
-1142 SARFSF
+1142 SLRLSF

>member
-1 MKFGTDLSRP
+1 
-11 VVYNAANLKW
+11 
-21 KPIAAHGGGS
+21 
-31 VPVPATAC
+31 
-39 AQGEQQMNLRRV
+39 MNLRRV
-51 LLVVMLLAVA
+51 LLVVMVLVAA

-66 FRGGILGTITDASG
+66 FRGGILGTVTDATG
-80 ASVAGAQV
+80 ASVADAKV
-88 TATNT
+88 IATDT
-93 GTGLTRESTTD
+93 GTGLVRESITD
-104 ADGNYNFTE
+104 ADGNYSFTE
-113 LPLGTYS
+113 LPLGTYTV
-120 ITATKQGFRTQ
+120 TATKQGFRTQ
-131 TATNIQ
+131 LATNIQ
-137 VGVEG
+137 VAVEG
-142 PQRANIALTP
+142 PQRANLTLTP

-172 NTLGGTLQAEDFKDL
+172 NTLGGTIQAEQFKDL

-262 LPVDAIDQMAILN
+262 LPVDAIEEMAILN

-296 TNSLHGSVFEYF
+296 SNNLHGSAFEYF
-308 RNNALDARNFFNCAE
+308 RNNALDARNYFNCAQAPCLFE
-323 TTCASGAAGGPQNAF
+323 APPNPQNAF
-338 RNNQFGGSLGG
+338 HNNQFGGSLGG

-355 TFFLVAYEGQREA
+355 TFFLFSYEGQRED
-368 VGFPAPATVPTQ
+368 VGFPAPATVPSQ
-380 AQIAASIAKNGG
+380 ADINAAIADNGG
-392 AVNPI
+392 VVNPI

-405 PWGPLPATNG
+405 PWGILPATNES
-415 LEEINAPSTNR
+415 EEINAPSTNH

-431 AKIDQHIGHDD
+431 AKIDQRLRHDD
-442 LLTGRYYFGDS
+442 LLTGRYYYGNS
-453 SQSAPLAIVGGNV
+453 NQSAPLAIVGGNV
-466 LPGFNTVVPTRV
+466 LPGFNTIVPTRV
-478 QVVSLSYTHVVSP
+478 QVVSLSYTHVISP

-504 AETFSAQD
+504 AETFSAED
-512 VKTNPASLG
+512 SSLDPASLG
-521 LNTANPNFTTKD
+521 LNTANPDFTSRD
-533 YGLPVISV
+533 FGLPVISV
-541 SGFAGLGANKSN
+541 GDFAGLGANKSN
-553 PRGRVDSNLQYL
+553 PRGRIDTNWQFL

-570 NRGSHNWKFGY
+570 TRGAHNWKFGH

-594 NHRGKLSFNSLDDFI
+594 NHRGKLYFDSLDDFI
-609 AGNVNGGGSQTQGDS
+609 AGTLSSSSTSSQTQGNS
-624 RRHTYQNSHALY
+624 RRNTYQNNEAFY
-636 LQDNFRLSH
+636 LQDNFRMSH
-645 RLTLNYGIRWD
+645 RLTLNYGLRWD

-663 KDSLFSILNSSN
+663 KNHLFSILDSSGN
-675 AVVQV
+675 LVQV
-680 GASGGPS
+680 GANGGPS
-687 SLYPQD
+687 SLYPKD
-693 YNNFSPRV
+693 YNNFSPRIGV
-701 GIAYDVFG
+701 AYDVFG

-746 NDVGPRPISYG
+746 NDVMGGARPISYG
-757 SLAPNALQPVAC
+757 SAATNALTPVAC
-769 GTPGSI
+769 GGNSIPIPGS
-775 PVPGSSSC
+775 VLC
-783 TGPVYGGFGPTDVF
+783 AAPVYGGFGPSDVF
-797 TVDQRL
+797 TVDQGL

-812 LNIEQDLTH
+812 LNVEQQI
-821 RTAISVA
+821 APKIAVSVA

-840 TDLNQAPDPAT
+840 NDLNQGDPTT
-851 GIRPLTAL
+851 GIRPNST
-859 GLPYYYVLDFQ
+859 YYYILNFQ
-870 SSAISNYNS
+870 STANSSYNS
-879 LQMSLKVRDLHGFT
+879 LQTSLKIRDLHGFT

-911 DYAPFQAQPDNS
+911 DYAPFQSQPDNS
-923 FNIRNERSNS
+923 FNIRNERGNS

-939 RFTWLWDYRIPESH
+939 RLTWLWNYRIPEAH
-953 SMHVLT
+953 SMQKLT

-966 VVSLATGMPFSLL
+966 VVSLVTGMPFTVM
-979 DYNSYNTNKFNGEF
+979 DYDNFNNTGEY

-998 LVGNPWAGTS
+998 LIGNPWAGTS
-1008 SPANFINLTAFA
+1008 SPANFLNLSAFA
-1020 APCTGGPV
+1020 APCTNPDV
-1028 GTPPTFTCSGNY
+1028 PDLACFSGA
-1040 HFGSAPR
+1040 HFGSSPR

-1062 RKDTKLTER
+1062 IKDTKLTER
-1071 VDMQLTADFFNLFNH
+1071 VNMQLRADFFNLFNH

-1099 LWNNNGVDPTSGQGI
+1099 LWDGGINAAGQGT

-1135 GPRDIQV
+1135 GPRDIQLA
-1142 SARFSF
+1142 ARFSF

>member
-1 MKFGTDLSRP
+1 MLM
-11 VVYNAANLKW
+11 VVL
-21 KPIAAHGGGS
+21 
-31 VPVPATAC
+31 
-39 AQGEQQMNLRRV
+39 
-51 LLVVMLLAVA
+51 LLAVA
-61 AVGQS
+61 AAGQS
-66 FRGGILGTITDASG
+66 FRGGIQGTIADASG
-80 ASVAGAQV
+80 ASVAGARV
-88 TATNT
+88 VATNT
-93 GTGLTRESTTD
+93 GTGLVRESVTD
-104 ADGNYNFTE
+104 SDGNYSFAE

-120 ITATKQGFRTQ
+120 ITATKEGFRTQ

-137 VGVEG
+137 VAVEG
-142 PQRANIALTP
+142 PQRANLTLTP
-152 GRVEE
+152 GRVEQR
-157 KVEVQADVP
+157 VEVQADVP

-262 LPVDAIDQMAILN
+262 LPVDAIEEMAILN

-296 TNSLHGSVFEYF
+296 TNHLHGSVFEYF
-308 RNNALDARNFFNCAE
+308 RNNALDARNYFNADP
-323 TTCASGAAGGPQNAF
+323 APQNAF
-338 RNNQFGGSLGG
+338 HNNQFGGSLGG

-355 TFFLVAYEGQREA
+355 TFFLLAYEGQREH
-368 VGFPAPATVPTQ
+368 VGFPAPAFVPSQ
-380 AQIAASIAKNGG
+380 ADIAAATAANGG
-392 AVNPI
+392 VVNPI

-405 PWGPLPATNG
+405 PWGPLPATNEQ
-415 LEEINAPSTNR
+415 EEINAPSTNR

-431 AKIDQHIGHDD
+431 AKIDQHVGHDD

-478 QVVSLSYTHVVSP
+478 QVVSLSYTHVISP

-504 AETFSAQD
+504 AETFSAED
-512 VKTNPASLG
+512 AKTNPASLG
-521 LNTANPNFTTKD
+521 LNTANADFTSLD
-533 YGLPVISV
+533 YGLPVIDVGS
-541 SGFAGLGANKSN
+541 FAGLGANKSN

-570 NRGSHNWKFGY
+570 NSGSHNWKFGF

-594 NHRGKLSFNSLDDFI
+594 SRRGKLVFNTLNDFI
-609 AGNVNGGGSQTQGDS
+609 AGNITGGGNQTEGNS
-624 RRHTYQNSHALY
+624 RRNTYQNSDAFY

-645 RLTLNYGIRWD
+645 RLTVNYGLRWD

-663 KDSLFSILNSSN
+663 KQNLFSILNSSGN
-675 AVVQV
+675 LEQV
-680 GASGGPS
+680 GAGGGPS
-687 SLYPQD
+687 SLYPKD

-701 GIAYDVFG
+701 GVAYDVFG

-735 PYTSSNAGPLF
+735 PYTSLNAGPLF
-746 NDVGPRPISYG
+746 NGVGPRPILYNSAPIA
-757 SLAPNALQPVAC
+757 SLTVS
-769 GTPGSI
+769 PGPCTAGQI
-775 PVPGSSSC
+775 PVPNTSGCADPIFPAS
-783 TGPVYGGFGPTDVF
+783 GFSASDVF

-821 RTAISVA
+821 RTAVSIA

-840 TDLNQAPDPAT
+840 IDENQAPPST
-851 GIRPLTAL
+851 GIRPLSQ
-859 GLPYYYVLDFQ
+859 YYYVLDFQ

-879 LQMSLKVRDLHGFT
+879 LQTSLKIRDLHGLT
-893 STVNYT
+893 STLNYT

-911 DYAPFQAQPDNS
+911 DYAPFQSQPDNS
-923 FNIRNERSNS
+923 FNVRNERSNS

-939 RFTWLWDYRIPESH
+939 RLSWLWNYRIPEAR
-953 SMHVLT
+953 SMRLLT
-959 GGWSVSG
+959 AGWAVSG
-966 VVSLATGMPFSLL
+966 VVSVATGMPFSVL
-979 DYNSYNTNKFNGEF
+979 DYSDYNNTGEF

-998 LVGNPWAGTS
+998 VVGNPRAGTS
-1008 SPANFINLTAFA
+1008 SPANFLNLAAFA
-1020 APCTGGPV
+1020 APCNWNATVGGCDPT
-1028 GTPPTFTCSGNY
+1028 TPNY

-1047 NGFYGPHYRNFDFSL
+1047 NGFSGPGYRNFDFSFN
-1062 RKDTKLTER
+1062 KDTKVTER
-1071 VDMQLTADFFNLFNH
+1071 VSMQLRADFFNILNH

-1099 LWNNNGVDPTSGQGI
+1099 LWNNNGVNSATGQGV

-1135 GPRDIQV
+1135 GPRDIQL
-1142 SARFSF
+1142 SLRFSF

>member
-1 MKFGTDLSRP
+1 M
-11 VVYNAANLKW
+11 
-21 KPIAAHGGGS
+21 
-31 VPVPATAC
+31 C
-39 AQGEQQMNLRRV
+39 
-51 LLVVMLLAVA
+51 LLLLAAV
-61 AVGQS
+61 AVGQT

-80 ASVAGAQV
+80 AAIAGAKV

-93 GTGLTRESTTD
+93 GTGLVRESASDT
-104 ADGNYNFTE
+104 DGNYNFTE
-113 LPLGTYS
+113 LPLGAYS

-131 TATNIQ
+131 TATNIA

-142 PQRANIALTP
+142 PQRVNLALTP
-152 GRVEE
+152 GRVDEI
-157 KVEVQADVP
+157 VQVQADIP

-172 NTLGGTLQAEDFKDL
+172 NTLGGTLQAEDFQQL

-262 LPVDAIDQMAILN
+262 LPVDAIDEMAILN

-296 TNSLHGSVFEYF
+296 TNKFHGTAFEYF
-308 RNNALDARNFFNCAE
+308 RNNALDARNYFNAVPD
-323 TTCASGAAGGPQNAF
+323 PQNAF
-338 RNNQFGGSLGG
+338 HNNQFGGSLGG

-355 TFFLVAYEGQREA
+355 TFFLLAYEGQRER
-368 VGFPAPATVPTQ
+368 VGFPAPATVPSQ
-380 AQIAASIAKNGG
+380 ADLSQAIADNGG
-392 AVNPI
+392 VVNPI

-405 PWGPLPATNG
+405 PWGPLPATDET
-415 LEEINAPSTNR
+415 EEINAPSTNR

-478 QVVSLSYTHVVSP
+478 QVVSLSFTHVFSP

-504 AETFSAQD
+504 AETFAAQD
-512 VKTNPASLG
+512 IKTDPASLG
-521 LNTANPNFTTKD
+521 LNTSNADFGNLDF
-533 YGLPVISV
+533 GLPVISV
-541 SGFAGLGANKSN
+541 DDFAGLGANKSN
-553 PRGRVDSNLQYL
+553 PRGRVDSNWQYL

-594 NHRGKLSFNSLDDFI
+594 NHRGKLSFDSLDDFI
-609 AGNVNGGGSQTQGDS
+609 AGLPSGGSQTLGNS
-624 RRHTYQNSHALY
+624 RRNTYQNNFAFY
-636 LQDNFRLSH
+636 LQDNFRLTH
-645 RLTLNYGIRWD
+645 RLTLNYGLRWD

-663 KDSLFSILNSSN
+663 KNNLFSILDSSDN
-675 AVVQV
+675 LVQV
-680 GASGGPS
+680 GASGGPD
-687 SLYPQD
+687 SLYPKD
-693 YNNFSPRV
+693 YNNFSPRIGV
-701 GIAYDVFG
+701 AYDVFG
-709 TGKTVVRAGYGF
+709 SGKTVVRAGYGF

-735 PYTSSNAGPLF
+735 PYVTSNAGPLF
-746 NDVGPRPISYG
+746 NDIGPRPISYG
-757 SLAPNALQPVAC
+757 GLDANALQPVAC
-769 GTPGSI
+769 GSPGAISVPNSSI
-775 PVPGSSSC
+775 C
-783 TGPVYGGFGPTDVF
+783 TGPVFSGFSFTDVF
-797 TVDQRL
+797 TVDQHL

-821 RTAISVA
+821 KTAVSIA

-840 TDLNQAPDPAT
+840 IDLNQGDPAT
-851 GIRPLTAL
+851 GIRPLSQY
-859 GLPYYYVLDFQ
+859 GYVLDFE
-870 SSAISNYNS
+870 SSALSNYNS
-879 LQMSLKVRDLHGFT
+879 LQTSLKIRDLHGFT
-893 STVNYT
+893 STINYT

-923 FNIRNERSNS
+923 FNPRGDRSNS
-933 GFDVRQ
+933 GFDLRH
-939 RFTWLWDYRIPESH
+939 RFSWLWDYKIPEAH
-953 SMHVLT
+953 SMHMLT
-959 GGWSVSG
+959 GGWRISG
-966 VVSLATGMPFSLL
+966 VVTLATGMPFTVM
-979 DYNSYNTNKFNGEF
+979 DYGDFNNTGEF

-1008 SPANFINLTAFA
+1008 SPANFLNLAAFA
-1020 APCTGGPV
+1020 APCASPNMDES
-1028 GTPPTFTCSGNY
+1028 CSGGA
-1040 HFGSAPR
+1040 HFGSSPR

-1062 RKDTKLTER
+1062 NKETKLTER
-1071 VDMQLTADFFNLFNH
+1071 VNMELRADFFNILNH

-1099 LWNNNGVDPTSGQGI
+1099 NWDLNGLQSPPTGG
-1114 GFFPLTV
+1114 GLVGVGYFPLTV
-1121 TPDVGAQNPFLGGG
+1121 TPDVADQNPFLGGG

-1142 SARFSF
+1142 AVRFSF

>member
-1 MKFGTDLSRP
+1 M
-11 VVYNAANLKW
+11 NLKT
-21 KPIAAHGGGS
+21 I
-31 VPVPATAC
+31 
-39 AQGEQQMNLRRV
+39 
-51 LLVVMLLAVA
+51 LLVVMTLSVA

-66 FRGGILGTITDASG
+66 FRGGILGTVRDATG
-80 ASVAGAQV
+80 ASVADAKV
-88 TATNT
+88 TATDT
-93 GTGLTRESTTD
+93 GTGLSRESTTD
-104 ADGNYNFTE
+104 ADGNYSFTE
-113 LPLGTYS
+113 LPLGTYTV
-120 ITATKQGFRTQ
+120 TATKQGFRTQ
-131 TATNIQ
+131 LATNIQ
-137 VGVEG
+137 VAVEG
-142 PQRANIALTP
+142 PQRANLTLTP
-152 GRVEE
+152 GRVDE

-172 NTLGGTLQAEDFKDL
+172 NTLGGTLQAADFQDL

-262 LPVDAIDQMAILN
+262 LPVDAIQEMAILN
-275 NTEAEY
+275 NTEAEF

-296 TNSLHGSVFEYF
+296 SNDLHGSVFEYF
-308 RNNALDARNFFNCAE
+308 RNNALDARNYFNCAE
-323 TTCASGAAGGPQNAF
+323 MLCASDVAGGPQNAF
-338 RNNQFGGSLGG
+338 HNNQFGGSLGG

-355 TFFLVAYEGQREA
+355 TFFLVSYEGQRER
-368 VGFPAPATVPTQ
+368 VGFPSPATIPSQ
-380 AQIAASIAKNGG
+380 ALIALDTPVGG
-392 AVNPI
+392 INPI

-405 PWGPLPATNG
+405 PWGTLPAVGNDAQG
-415 LEEINAPSTNR
+415 LTYTEEVNAPSSNR
-426 LDSLI
+426 LDSVI
-431 AKIDQHIGHDD
+431 AKIDQHIGQND

-478 QVVSLSYTHVVSP
+478 QVVSLSFTHVISP
-491 RLLAEF
+491 KLLAEF

-512 VKTNPASLG
+512 VKTDPASLG
-521 LNTANPNFTTKD
+521 LNTSNDDFTNLD
-533 YGLPVISV
+533 FGLPVISV
-541 SGFAGLGANKSN
+541 GGFAGLGANKSN

-565 NNFSY
+565 NNFAYISG
-570 NRGSHNWKFGY
+570 NHNWKFGY

-594 NHRGKLSFNSLDDFI
+594 NHRGKLSFDSLSDFLD
-609 AGNVNGGGSQTQGDS
+609 GDVSGGGSQTQGNS
-624 RRHTYQNSHALY
+624 RRNTYQNNQAFY
-636 LQDNFRLSH
+636 LQDNFRISH
-645 RLTLNYGIRWD
+645 RVTLNYGLRWD

-663 KDSLFSILNSSN
+663 KDNLFSILNSSDN
-675 AVVQV
+675 LVQV
-680 GASGGPS
+680 GANGGPS
-687 SLYPQD
+687 SLYPKD
-693 YNNFSPRV
+693 YNNFSPRIGV
-701 GIAYDVFG
+701 AYDVFG
-709 TGKTVVRAGYGF
+709 TGKTVFRAGYGF

-735 PYTSSNAGPLF
+735 PYVTSNAGPLF

-757 SLAPNALQPVAC
+757 SAASNVLQPVTC
-769 GTPGSI
+769 GTAGSI
-775 PVPGSSSC
+775 PVPGSNLC
-783 TGPVYGGFGPTDVF
+783 TGPIFGGFGSTDVF

-812 LNIEQDLTH
+812 LNIEQALASKTS
-821 RTAISVA
+821 ISVA

-840 TDLNQAPDPAT
+840 IDLNQGDPAT
-851 GIRPLTAL
+851 GVRPIS
-859 GLPYYYVLDFQ
+859 GYNYVLNFQ

-879 LQMSLKVRDLHGFT
+879 LQVRLNVRDLHGFT

-923 FNIRNERSNS
+923 FNVRDDRSNS

-939 RFTWLWDYRIPESH
+939 RFSWLWNYRIPESH
-953 SMHVLT
+953 SMHLLT

-966 VVSLATGMPFSLL
+966 VVSLATGMPFTVI
-979 DYNSYNTNKFNGEF
+979 DYDDFNNTGEL

-1008 SPANFINLTAFA
+1008 SPANFLNLSAFA
-1020 APCTGGPV
+1020 ASCANPDVTNLDCPTGNGA
-1028 GTPPTFTCSGNY
+1028 
-1040 HFGSAPR
+1040 HFGSSPR
-1047 NGFYGPHYRNFDFSL
+1047 NGFYGPHYRNFDFSIK
-1062 RKDTKLTER
+1062 KDTNFGER
-1071 VDMQLTADFFNLFNH
+1071 VNMQLSADFFNLFNH

-1099 LWNNNGVDPTSGQGI
+1099 LWDGGIDPTGRGT

-1135 GPRDIQV
+1135 GPRDIQLAV
-1142 SARFSF
+1142 RFSF

>member
-1 MKFGTDLSRP
+1 MLFTEKKLRAFREMTDNRLASPPRATTTPAHPPEGEPPMKARVILASLCLAFM
-11 VVYNAANLKW
+11 VMAAMS
-21 KPIAAHGGGS
+21 AS
-31 VPVPATAC
+31 
-39 AQGEQQMNLRRV
+39 AQT
-51 LLVVMLLAVA
+51 
-61 AVGQS
+61 
-66 FRGGILGTITDASG
+66 FRGAILGTVTDASG
-80 ASVAGAQV
+80 AVVSGANV
-88 TATNT
+88 TAKNE
-93 GTGLTRESTTD
+93 GNGLERSTQS
-104 ADGNYNFTE
+104 APDGAYSLRE
-113 LPLGTYS
+113 LPIGTY
-120 ITATKQGFRTQ
+120 TVTVKQTGFQ
-131 TATNIQ
+131 TFVTS
-137 VGVEG
+137 GV
-142 PQRANIALTP
+142 
-152 GRVEE
+152 V
-157 KVEVQADVP
+157 VEVASERRVDAALRPGQVSSQVVVSADEIP
-166 LVETSS
+166 LVETTS
-172 NTLGGTLQAEDFKDL
+172 NTLGGTLRAEEFNDL
-187 PVNGRDFMKMLTAV
+187 PVNGRDYMKMLTAI

-208 SSVNDSPGS
+208 SSVNDSPGF

-262 LPVDAIDQMAILN
+262 LPVDAIQEMAILN

-308 RNNALDARNFFNCAE
+308 RNNALDARNYFNADP
-323 TTCASGAAGGPQNAF
+323 APQNAF
-338 RNNQFGGSLGG
+338 HNNQFGGSVGG
-349 PIIKDK
+349 PIVKDK
-355 TFFLVAYEGQREA
+355 TFYLLAYEGQRER
-368 VGFPAPATVPTQ
+368 VGFPAPALVPTQ
-380 AQIAASIAKNGG
+380 ADLATAIADNGG
-392 AVNPI
+392 VVNPI

-431 AKIDQHIGHDD
+431 TKIDHHIGLNDV
-442 LLTGRYYFGDS
+442 LTGRYYFGDS
-453 SQSAPLAIVGGNV
+453 AQSAPLAIVGGNV

-478 QVVSLSYTHVVSP
+478 QVVSLSYTHVFTP

-512 VKTNPASLG
+512 SSLNPASVG
-521 LNTANPNFTTKD
+521 LNTANANFTSLD
-533 YGLPVISV
+533 FGLPVISV
-541 SGFAGLGANKSN
+541 GSFAGLGANKSN

-570 NRGSHNWKFGY
+570 NLGAHNWKFGF

-594 NHRGKLSFNSLDDFI
+594 SRRGKLVFNTLDDFI
-609 AGNVNGGGSQTQGDS
+609 AGNITGSGNQTEGNS
-624 RRHTYQNSHALY
+624 RRHTYQDSFALY
-636 LQDNFRLSH
+636 LQDGYRVSH
-645 RLTLNYGIRWD
+645 KLTVNYGVRWD

-663 KDSLFSILNSSN
+663 RNNLFSILNSAN
-675 AVVQV
+675 NLVQV
-680 GASGGPS
+680 GTGGGPS
-687 SLYPQD
+687 SLYPKD

-701 GIAYDVFG
+701 GVAYDLFG
-709 TGKTVVRAGYGF
+709 SGKTVVRAGYGF

-735 PYTSSNAGPLF
+735 PYTSLNAGPLF
-746 NDVGPRPISYG
+746 NDIGPRPVSYNVAPIA
-757 SLAPNALQPVAC
+757 SLTVSLGPCAGLQ
-769 GTPGSI
+769 I
-775 PVPGSSSC
+775 PVPNSSPAGC
-783 TGPVYGGFGPTDVF
+783 ADPVFPAAGFGPQDVF

-812 LNIEQDLTH
+812 LNIEQQLGT
-821 RTAISVA
+821 RSAVSVA

-840 TDLNQAPDPAT
+840 VDLNQGNPTT
-851 GIRPLTAL
+851 GTRPLSAA
-859 GLPYYYVLDFQ
+859 GLPYYYVLDFL

-879 LQMSLKVRDLHGFT
+879 LQVRLNTHDFHGLT

-923 FNIRNERSNS
+923 FNIGRERGNS

-939 RFTWLWDYRIPESH
+939 RLSWLWAYKLPSAS
-953 SMHVLT
+953 SMKWLT
-959 GGWSVSG
+959 GGWEVSG
-966 VVSLATGMPFSLL
+966 VVSLATGMPFTPL
-979 DYNSYNTNKFNGEF
+979 DFSNYNNSGEF

-998 LVGNPWAGTS
+998 LIGNPFAGTS
-1008 SPANFINLTAFA
+1008 SPTNFLNLSAFA
-1020 APCTGGPV
+1020 APCTNPNVAAGSC
-1028 GTPPTFTCSGNY
+1028 TSGA
-1040 HFGSAPR
+1040 HFGSAAR
-1047 NGFYGPHYRNFDFSL
+1047 NGFYGPHYRNFDLSFSKETHITEQMSL
-1062 RKDTKLTER
+1062 RLGF
-1071 VDMQLTADFFNLFNH
+1071 DFFNVFNH

-1099 LWNNNGVDPTSGQGI
+1099 LWNQNGVAANGQGV

-1135 GPRDIQV
+1135 GPRDIQI

>member
-1 MKFGTDLSRP
+1 
-11 VVYNAANLKW
+11 VLKE
-21 KPIAAHGGGS
+21 KKL
-31 VPVPATAC
+31 
-39 AQGEQQMNLRRV
+39 MNLRR
-51 LLVVMLLAVA
+51 MLLIVA
-61 AVGQS
+61 MLATAAAGQS
-66 FRGGILGTITDASG
+66 FRGGILGTVTDASG
-80 ASVAGAQV
+80 ASVADAKV
-88 TATNT
+88 TATDT
-93 GTGLTRESTTD
+93 GTGLAREATTD
-104 ADGNYNFTE
+104 VDGNFSFTE
-113 LPLGTYS
+113 LPLGTYTV
-120 ITATKQGFRTQ
+120 TAVKQGFRTQ
-131 TATNIQ
+131 LATNIQ
-137 VGVEG
+137 VAVEG
-142 PQRANIALTP
+142 PQRANLTLTP

-157 KVEVQADVP
+157 KIVVEADVP

-172 NTLGGTLQAEDFKDL
+172 NTLGGTIQAADFQEL

-262 LPVDAIDQMAILN
+262 LPVDAIDEMAILN

-296 TNSLHGSVFEYF
+296 TNHIHGSVFEYF
-308 RNNALDARNFFNCAE
+308 RNNALDARNFFNCAQLQ
-323 TTCASGAAGGPQNAF
+323 CASGAAGGPQNAF
-338 RNNQFGGSLGG
+338 HNNQFGGSLGG

-355 TFFLVAYEGQREA
+355 TFFLFSYEGQRER
-368 VGFPAPATVPTQ
+368 VGFPSQ
-380 AQIAASIAKNGG
+380 AVIPSQALIAADAPITGI
-392 AVNPI
+392 NPI

-405 PWGPLPATNG
+405 PWGVLPATGNNIDQTFT
-415 LEEINAPSTNR
+415 EEVNAPSTNR

-431 AKIDQHIGHDD
+431 AKVDQHLRHDD

-512 VKTNPASLG
+512 VKTDPASLG
-521 LNTANPNFTTKD
+521 LNTDNGDFSSRD
-533 YGLPVISV
+533 FGLPVISV

-553 PRGRVDSNLQYL
+553 PRGRVDSNVQYL

-570 NRGSHNWKFGY
+570 NRANHNWKFGY

-594 NHRGKLSFNSLDDFI
+594 NHRGKLSFSSLNDFL
-609 AGNVNGGGSQTQGDS
+609 AGGDFDPILGTDSGSQTLGDS
-624 RRHTYQNSHALY
+624 RRHTYQNNHAFY

-663 KDSLFSILNSSN
+663 KDDLFSILDSSDN
-675 AVVQV
+675 LVQV
-680 GASGGPS
+680 GANGGPS
-687 SLYPQD
+687 SLYPKD

-701 GIAYDVFG
+701 GVAYDVFG
-709 TGKTVVRAGYGF
+709 TGKTVVRGGYGF

-735 PYTSSNAGPLF
+735 PYVTSNAGPLY
-746 NDVGPRPISYG
+746 NDVGPKAISYG
-757 SLAPNALQPVAC
+757 SANANGLQPVPC
-769 GTPGSI
+769 GGNTIPIPGSALCAA
-775 PVPGSSSC
+775 PLFG
-783 TGPVYGGFGPTDVF
+783 TFGPSDVF

-812 LNIEQDLTH
+812 LNVEQALSS
-821 RTAISVA
+821 RTSISVA

-840 TDLNQAPDPAT
+840 TDLNQGDPAT
-851 GIRPLTAL
+851 GIRPLSAL
-859 GLPYYYVLDFQ
+859 GLPYYYVLNFQ
-870 SSAISNYNS
+870 SSALSNYNS
-879 LQMSLKVRDLHGFT
+879 LQVRLNMRNLHGFT

-923 FNIRNERSNS
+923 FNVRNDRSNS

-939 RFTWLWDYRIPESH
+939 RFSWLWDYRIPEAR
-953 SMHVLT
+953 SMHMLT
-959 GGWSVSG
+959 GGWSMSG
-966 VVSLATGMPFSLL
+966 VVSLATGMPFTVL
-979 DYNSYNTNKFNGEF
+979 DYGDFNNTGEF

-998 LVGNPWAGTS
+998 LVGNPFAGS
-1008 SPANFINLTAFA
+1008 SGPTDYLNLSAFQ
-1020 APCTGGPV
+1020 APCANPDPVREVCNGGA
-1028 GTPPTFTCSGNY
+1028 
-1040 HFGSAPR
+1040 HFGSSPR
-1047 NGFYGPHYRNFDFSL
+1047 NGFYGPHFRNFDFSL
-1062 RKDTKLTER
+1062 TKDTPISER
-1071 VDMQLTADFFNLFNH
+1071 VNMELRADFFNLFNH

-1099 LWNNNGVDPTSGQGI
+1099 LWDGGIDASGRGT
-1114 GFFPLTV
+1114 GTFPLTV

>member
-1 MKFGTDLSRP
+1 MSLRKVLM
-11 VVYNAANLKW
+11 VV
-21 KPIAAHGGGS
+21 I
-31 VPVPATAC
+31 V
-39 AQGEQQMNLRRV
+39 
-51 LLVVMLLAVA
+51 LAVA
-61 AVGQS
+61 ASGQS
-66 FRGGILGTITDASG
+66 FRGGIVGTVTDASG
-80 ASVAGAQV
+80 ASVGDAKV
-88 TATNT
+88 SATDT
-93 GTGLTRESTTD
+93 GTGLVRESTTD
-104 ADGNYNFTE
+104 ADGNYTFTE
-113 LPLGTYS
+113 LPLGNYS
-120 ITATKQGFRTQ
+120 VTVTKQGFRTQ
-131 TATNIQ
+131 TLTNIQ
-137 VGVEG
+137 VAVEG
-142 PQRANIALTP
+142 PQRANLALTP
-152 GRVEE
+152 GRVDE
-157 KVEVQADVP
+157 KVEVQADVA
-166 LVETSS
+166 LVETTS
-172 NTLGGTLQAEDFKDL
+172 NTLGGTIQGAEFTDL

-262 LPVDAIDQMAILN
+262 LPVDAIDEMAILN

-296 TNSLHGSVFEYF
+296 TNKVHGSIFEYF
-308 RNNALDARNFFNCAE
+308 RNNALDARNYFNAKPQ
-323 TTCASGAAGGPQNAF
+323 PQNAF
-338 RNNQFGGSLGG
+338 HNNQFGGSLGG

-355 TFFLVAYEGQREA
+355 TFFLLAYEGQRERVA
-368 VGFPAPATVPTQ
+368 FPAPATIPSQ
-380 AQIAASIAKNGG
+380 AQIAANAPVGG
-392 AVNPI
+392 INPI

-405 PWGPLPATNG
+405 PWGPLPATGSNSD
-415 LEEINAPSTNR
+415 LSQNVEVSTPSTNR

-431 AKIDQHIGHDD
+431 AKIDHHVGHDD
-442 LLTGRYYFGDS
+442 MLTGRYYFGDS

-478 QVVSLSYTHVVSP
+478 QVVSLSYTHVLSP
-491 RLLAEF
+491 KLLAEF

-521 LNTANPNFTTKD
+521 LNTVNPNFTSRD

-541 SGFAGLGANKSN
+541 SGLAGLGANKSN

-570 NRGSHNWKFGY
+570 NSGSHNWKFGF

-594 NHRGKLSFNSLDDFI
+594 NHRGKLSFNSLSDFL
-609 AGNVNGGGSQTQGDS
+609 AGNPTGGGSQTEGDS
-624 RRHTYQNSHALY
+624 RRHTYQNSFAFY
-636 LQDNFRLSH
+636 LQDNFRLSR
-645 RLTLNYGIRWD
+645 RLTVNYGLRWD

-663 KDSLFSILNSSN
+663 KDHLFSILNSADN
-675 AVVQV
+675 VVQV
-680 GASGGPS
+680 GASGGPG
-687 SLYPQD
+687 SLYPKD
-693 YNNFSPRV
+693 YKNFSPRV

-757 SLAPNALQPVAC
+757 GLSGGLQPVAC
-769 GTPGSI
+769 GANTIPIPGSALCAA
-775 PVPGSSSC
+775 PVF
-783 TGPVYGGFGPTDVF
+783 GGFGPSDVF
-797 TVDQRL
+797 TVDQHL

-812 LNIEQDLTH
+812 LNIEQQLAPK
-821 RTAISVA
+821 TAISVA

-840 TDLNQAPDPAT
+840 IDLNQGDPAT
-851 GIRPLTAL
+851 GIRPLSAL
-859 GLPYYYVLDFQ
+859 GLPYYYVLNFQ
-870 SSAISNYNS
+870 SSANSVYNS
-879 LQMSLKVRDLHGFT
+879 LQTSLKVRDLHGFT

-923 FNIRNERSNS
+923 FNVRNERSNS

-939 RFTWLWDYRIPESH
+939 RFTWLWDYRIPGGQT
-953 SMHVLT
+953 MRWLT
-959 GGWSVSG
+959 GGWGISG
-966 VVSLATGMPFSLL
+966 VVSLATGMPFSVL
-979 DYNSYNTNKFNGEF
+979 DYSNFNNTGEF

-998 LVGNPWAGTS
+998 LVGKPAINGSNPAQFLDLS
-1008 SPANFINLTAFA
+1008 AFA
-1020 APCTGGPV
+1020 APCANPNISAGSCNGGA
-1028 GTPPTFTCSGNY
+1028 

-1047 NGFYGPHYRNFDFSL
+1047 NGFYGPHYRNFDLSL
-1062 RKDTKLTER
+1062 SKETKLGER
-1071 VDMQLTADFFNLFNH
+1071 VSMKLSADFFNIFNH

-1099 LWNNNGVDPTSGQGI
+1099 LWNNNGISPTGTGL

-1142 SARFSF
+1142 AIRFSF